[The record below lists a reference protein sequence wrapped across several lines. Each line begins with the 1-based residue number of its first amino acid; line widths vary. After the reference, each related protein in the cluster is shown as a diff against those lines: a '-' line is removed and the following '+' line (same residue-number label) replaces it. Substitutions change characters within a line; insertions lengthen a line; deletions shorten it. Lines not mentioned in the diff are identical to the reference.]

1 MKIQGRNERSQ
12 DHTNATISTGVVTDD
27 ISLNDDKN
35 LRGHKRP
42 ISHKAYLC
50 ARANSKLST
59 METWLTLRLNPQHEC
74 ISILQKQRRA
84 IGLPGLII
92 LASRWYTRGETGK
105 KPLIL
110 LPSTLSAEHK
120 PLFHCS
126 WMAEREV
133 CVCLNIAGAAFLL
146 CLDEGT
152 LIEMRE
158 QKGPVEWHNKEW
170 QFNRWRFDW
179 RLSWYVRV
187 MTFKLRV
194 ISVPLWPFTS
204 ARWGNCCFQ

>member
-12 DHTNATISTGVVTDD
+12 DHTNATISTGVVPDD

-105 KPLIL
+105 N
-110 LPSTLSAEHK
+110 LSSSSR
-120 PLFHCS
+120 PHCLQNTS
-126 WMAEREV
+126 LCFIVLEWQSEKCV
-133 CVCLNIAGAAFLL
+133 CVS
-146 CLDEGT
+146 
-152 LIEMRE
+152 
-158 QKGPVEWHNKEW
+158 KY
-170 QFNRWRFDW
+170 
-179 RLSWYVRV
+179 SWCSFSIMPGWEHSDRDAWTERTSG
-187 MTFKLRV
+187 MT
-194 ISVPLWPFTS
+194 
-204 ARWGNCCFQ
+204 Q

>member
-74 ISILQKQRRA
+74 ISILHMVWTHFMKTKSGNTSSVLSPTARP
-84 IGLPGLII
+84 IG
-92 LASRWYTRGETGK
+92 
-105 KPLIL
+105 
-110 LPSTLSAEHK
+110 STL
-120 PLFHCS
+120 
-126 WMAEREV
+126 
-133 CVCLNIAGAAFLL
+133 N
-146 CLDEGT
+146 DET
-152 LIEMRE
+152 
-158 QKGPVEWHNKEW
+158 V
-170 QFNRWRFDW
+170 
-179 RLSWYVRV
+179 
-187 MTFKLRV
+187 
-194 ISVPLWPFTS
+194 SV
-204 ARWGNCCFQ
+204 QV